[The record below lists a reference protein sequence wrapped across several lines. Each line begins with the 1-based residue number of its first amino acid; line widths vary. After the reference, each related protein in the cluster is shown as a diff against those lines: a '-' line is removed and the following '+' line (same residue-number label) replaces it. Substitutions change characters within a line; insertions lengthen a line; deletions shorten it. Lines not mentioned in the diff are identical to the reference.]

1 MAARRINKE
10 LEDINRNPPENCSAE
25 PVDNDIF
32 HYQATIMGPT
42 DTPYA
47 GGVFFLDV
55 IYPDDYPFRSP
66 NIKFLTRIYHCNIA
80 SGDGRIS
87 LDILKDKWSPA
98 LSISTLLVSITSL
111 LSDPNPDDP
120 LVPEIAKLFK
130 NDKIKH
136 DQTAKEWTLKYA
148 Q

>member
-1 MAARRINKE
+1 MSIIRIKKE
-10 LEDINRNPPENCSAE
+10 LKDINNNPPENCSAE

-66 NIKFLTRIYHCNIA
+66 NIKFTTRIYHCNIA
-80 SGDGRIS
+80 SGDCRIS
-87 LDILKDKWSPA
+87 
-98 LSISTLLVSITSL
+98 
-111 LSDPNPDDP
+111 
-120 LVPEIAKLFK
+120 
-130 NDKIKH
+130 
-136 DQTAKEWTLKYA
+136 
-148 Q
+148 

>member
-55 IYPDDYPFRSP
+55 IYPIDYPFRSP
-66 NIKFLTRIYHCNIA
+66 NIKFTTRIYHCNISL
-80 SGDGRIS
+80 SGEIS
-87 LDILKDKWSPA
+87 LDILKNYWSPA

-120 LVPEIAKLFK
+120 LVPEIAELLK

-136 DQTAKEWTLKYA
+136 DKNAKEWTQKYA